1 MGGPLGHVRV
11 LELSRVLAGPWAAQ
25 TLADLGAS
33 VIKVEKPGAGDD
45 TRTYAP
51 PYAANRDGSHSSES
65 AYFLSTN
72 RGKRSVTIDFIHP
85 EGQKLVRAL
94 AAKSDVVIENFKV
107 GGLAKYGLDYPSLQ
121 PLNPGLVYCSITG
134 FGQTG
139 PYRYKP
145 GYDFMIQGIGGLMS
159 ITGEPD
165 RRPDGSPMPG
175 GGPTKVGVA
184 VADIFTGLYAAI
196 AILGAL
202 AHRDRTGA
210 GQHIDLALLDTQVA
224 VLANQSMN
232 YLVTGVAP
240 QRLGNAHPN
249 IVPYQVFAAS
259 DGHIIVAVGNETQF
273 ARMCEVIGRPDL
285 ASDERFATNAARVNH
300 RAELIAILHE
310 IFVTR
315 TMRDWLEAL
324 ERAGVPCGPINT
336 VADVFA
342 DPQVQAR
349 GLKLDLPHPSI
360 GSVPS
365 VANPIKY
372 SVTPISYR
380 SAPPMLG
387 ANTDEILRE
396 TLGVTPE
403 EIARLRKSGVV

>member
-1 MGGPLGHVRV
+1 MTGPLGHVRV

-25 TLADLGAS
+25 TLADLGAT
-33 VIKVEKPGAGDD
+33 VIKVEKPGTGDD

-51 PYAANRDGSHSSES
+51 PYASTSDGALSSES

-72 RGKRSVTIDFIHP
+72 RGKRSVTIDLVHP

-94 AAKSDVVIENFKV
+94 AGKSDVVIENFKAD
-107 GGLAKYGLDYPSLQ
+107 GLAKYGLDYPSLQ
-121 PLNPGLVYCSITG
+121 ALNPGLVYCSITG

-139 PYRYKP
+139 PYRHKP

-165 RRPDGSPMPG
+165 QRAG
-175 GGPTKVGVA
+175 GGPMKVGVA
-184 VADIFTGLYAAI
+184 VADIFTGLYATI

-210 GQHIDLALLDTQVA
+210 GQQIDLALLDTQVA
-224 VLANQSMN
+224 VLANQAMN

-259 DGHIIVAVGNETQF
+259 DGHFIVAVGNETQY
-273 ARMCEVIGRPDL
+273 ARLCEVLGRPDL
-285 ASDERFATNAARVNH
+285 ASDQRFATNAARVNN
-300 RAELIAILHE
+300 RDEIVAILQSVFETH
-310 IFVTR
+310 
-315 TMRDWLEAL
+315 TMREWLDAL
-324 ERAGVPCGPINT
+324 ERVGVPCGPINT

-349 GLKLDLPHPSI
+349 GLRLDLPHPTI

-372 SVTPISYR
+372 SATPLAYR
-380 SAPPMLG
+380 SAPPTLG
-387 ANTDEILRE
+387 ADTDEILRN
-396 TLGVTPE
+396 TLGITPA
-403 EIARLRKSGVV
+403 EIARMRKAGII

>member
-1 MGGPLGHVRV
+1 MAGPLSHVRV

-51 PYAANRDGSHSSES
+51 PYARTRAGAESGES

-72 RGKRSVTIDFIHP
+72 RGKRSVTIDFIRP
-85 EGQKLVRAL
+85 EGQKLVQAL
-94 AAKSDVVIENFKV
+94 AAKSDIVIENFKV
-107 GGLAKYGLDYPSLQ
+107 GGLAKYGLDYPSLRA
-121 PLNPGLVYCSITG
+121 LNPGLVYCSITG

-139 PYRYKP
+139 PYSHKP

-165 RRPDGSPMPG
+165 ERPG
-175 GGPTKVGVA
+175 GGPVKVGVA
-184 VADIFTGLYAAI
+184 VADVFTGLYAAI

-202 AHRDRTGA
+202 SHRDRTGE

-224 VLANQSMN
+224 VLANQAMN
-232 YLVTGVAP
+232 YLVTGAAP
-240 QRLGNAHPN
+240 KRLGNSHPN

-259 DGHIIVAVGNETQF
+259 DGHLIVAVGNETQF
-273 ARMCEVIGRPDL
+273 ARMCEVIGRAEL
-285 ASDERFATNAARVNH
+285 ASDAKFATNTARVNH
-300 RAELIAILHE
+300 RDEIVAILGE
-310 IFVTR
+310 IFATR
-315 TMRDWLEAL
+315 TMRHWLDAL
-324 ERAGVPCGPINT
+324 ERVGVPCGPINT
-336 VADVFA
+336 IADVFA
-342 DPQVQAR
+342 DPQVRAR
-349 GLKLDLPHPSI
+349 GLRLDLPHPAT

-365 VANPIKY
+365 VANPIRY
-372 SVTPISYR
+372 SVTPIAYR

-387 ANTDEILRE
+387 ADTDEILRE
-396 TLGVTPE
+396 TLGVSPD
-403 EIARLRKSGVV
+403 EIARLRKSGII

>member
-1 MGGPLGHVRV
+1 MAGPLEHIRV

-33 VIKVEKPGAGDD
+33 VIKVEKPVVGDD

-51 PYAANRDGSHSSES
+51 PYAATSDGGQSSES

-85 EGQKLVRAL
+85 EGQRLVQAL
-94 AAKSDVVIENFKV
+94 AAKSDVFIENFKV
-107 GGLAKYGLDYPSLQ
+107 GGLAKYGLDYPSLK

-139 PYRYKP
+139 PYRHKP
-145 GYDFMIQGIGGLMS
+145 GYDFMIQGIGGLKS

-165 RRPDGSPMPG
+165 QRPG
-175 GGPTKVGVA
+175 GGPMKVGVA
-184 VADIFTGLYAAI
+184 VADVFTGLYATI

-202 AHRDRTGA
+202 SHRDRTGA

-224 VLANQSMN
+224 VLANQAMN

-259 DGHIIVAVGNETQF
+259 DGHIIVAVGNENQY
-273 ARMCEVIGRPDL
+273 ARLCEVIGRPDL
-285 ASDERFATNAARVNH
+285 ASDEHFATNAARVNN
-300 RAELIAILHE
+300 RDELIAALGG
-310 IFVTR
+310 IFLMR
-315 TMRDWLEAL
+315 TMRQWLDAL

-336 VADVFA
+336 IADVFA

-349 GLKLDLPHPSI
+349 GMRLDLPHPAL

-372 SVTPISYR
+372 SATPISYR

-387 ANTDEILRE
+387 ADTDEILRDI
-396 TLGVTPE
+396 LGIAPA
-403 EIARLRKSGVV
+403 EIARMRKAGIV

>member
-1 MGGPLGHVRV
+1 MAGPLGHVRV

-51 PYAANRDGSHSSES
+51 PYAATSDGAQSTES

-72 RGKRSVTIDFIHP
+72 RGKRSVTIDFFHP
-85 EGQKLVRAL
+85 EGQKLVQTL

-107 GGLAKYGLDYPSLQ
+107 DGLAKYGLDYASLHA
-121 PLNPGLVYCSITG
+121 LNPGLVYCSITG

-139 PYRYKP
+139 PYRHRP

-159 ITGEPD
+159 ITGDPD
-165 RRPDGSPMPG
+165 QRPG
-175 GGPTKVGVA
+175 GGPVKVGVA
-184 VADIFTGLYAAI
+184 VADVFTGLYATI

-202 AHRDRTGA
+202 AHRDRTGV

-224 VLANQSMN
+224 VLANQAMN

-249 IVPYQVFAAS
+249 IVPYQTFGAS
-259 DGHIIVAVGNETQF
+259 DGHIIVAVGNENQY
-273 ARMCEVIGRPDL
+273 ARLCEVIGRADL
-285 ASDERFATNAARVNH
+285 ASDERFATNASRVNH
-300 RAELIAILHE
+300 RDELIAILQD
-310 IFVTR
+310 IFATR
-315 TMRDWLEAL
+315 TMRQWLDAL
-324 ERAGVPCGPINT
+324 ERVGVPCGPINT
-336 VADVFA
+336 IADVFA

-349 GLKLDLPHPSI
+349 GLRLDLPHPAI

-372 SVTPISYR
+372 SATPIAYR

-387 ANTDEILRE
+387 ADTDEILRDM
-396 TLGVTPE
+396 LGLVPA
-403 EIARLRKSGVV
+403 EIARLRKAGIV

>member
-1 MGGPLGHVRV
+1 M
-11 LELSRVLAGPWAAQ
+11 
-25 TLADLGAS
+25 
-33 VIKVEKPGAGDD
+33 
-45 TRTYAP
+45 
-51 PYAANRDGSHSSES
+51 
-65 AYFLSTN
+65 
-72 RGKRSVTIDFIHP
+72 
-85 EGQKLVRAL
+85 
-94 AAKSDVVIENFKV
+94 
-107 GGLAKYGLDYPSLQ
+107 
-121 PLNPGLVYCSITG
+121 
-134 FGQTG
+134 
-139 PYRYKP
+139 
-145 GYDFMIQGIGGLMS
+145 
-159 ITGEPD
+159 
-165 RRPDGSPMPG
+165 
-175 GGPTKVGVA
+175 KVGVA

-210 GQHIDLALLDTQVA
+210 GQYIDLALLDTQVA
-224 VLANQSMN
+224 VLANQAMN

-259 DGHIIVAVGNETQF
+259 DGHIIVAVGNESQF
-273 ARMCEVIGRPDL
+273 ARMCEVIGRPEL
-285 ASDERFATNAARVNH
+285 ASDARFATNASRVNN
-300 RAELIAILHE
+300 RDELIPILQR
-310 IFVTR
+310 IFVQR
-315 TMRDWLEAL
+315 TIRDWLESL

-372 SVTPISYR
+372 SATPISYS

-387 ANTDEILRE
+387 ADTDEILRE
-396 TLGVTPE
+396 MIGVTPE
-403 EIARLRKSGVV
+403 EIARLRKAGIV

>member
-1 MGGPLGHVRV
+1 MAGPLGHVRV

-51 PYAANRDGSHSSES
+51 PYARARDGAESGES

-72 RGKRSVTIDFIHP
+72 RGKRSVTIDFIRP
-85 EGQKLVRAL
+85 EGQKLVQAL

-107 GGLAKYGLDYPSLQ
+107 GGLAKYGLDYTSLRA
-121 PLNPGLVYCSITG
+121 LNPGLVYCSITG

-139 PYRYKP
+139 PYSHKP

-165 RRPDGSPMPG
+165 GHPG
-175 GGPTKVGVA
+175 GGPVKVGVA

-202 AHRDRTGA
+202 SHRDRTGD

-224 VLANQSMN
+224 VLANQAMN

-240 QRLGNAHPN
+240 KRLGNSHPN

-259 DGHIIVAVGNETQF
+259 DGHLIVAVGNETQF
-273 ARMCEVIGRPDL
+273 ARMCEVIGRPEL
-285 ASDERFATNAARVNH
+285 ARDARFATNAARVNH
-300 RAELIAILHE
+300 REEIVAILRE
-310 IFVTR
+310 IFAPR
-315 TMRDWLEAL
+315 TMRHWLDAL
-324 ERAGVPCGPINT
+324 ERVGVPCGPINT
-336 VADVFA
+336 IADVFA

-349 GLKLDLPHPSI
+349 CLRLDLPHPAT
-360 GSVPS
+360 GSVRS
-365 VANPIKY
+365 VANPIRY
-372 SVTPISYR
+372 SATPIAYR

-387 ANTDEILRE
+387 ADTDEILRE
-396 TLGVTPE
+396 TLGVTPD
-403 EIARLRKSGVV
+403 EIARLRKAGII

>member
-1 MGGPLGHVRV
+1 MAGPLEHIRV

-33 VIKVEKPGAGDD
+33 VIKVEKPGVGDD

-51 PYAANRDGSHSSES
+51 PYAATSDGGQSSES

-85 EGQKLVRAL
+85 EGQQLVRAL

-107 GGLAKYGLDYPSLQ
+107 GGLAKYGLDYPSLK

-139 PYRYKP
+139 PYRHKP

-165 RRPDGSPMPG
+165 QHPG
-175 GGPTKVGVA
+175 GGPMKVGVA
-184 VADIFTGLYAAI
+184 VADVFTGLYATI

-202 AHRDRTGA
+202 SHRDRTGA

-224 VLANQSMN
+224 VLANQAMN
-232 YLVTGVAP
+232 YLATGVAP

-259 DGHIIVAVGNETQF
+259 DGHIIVAVGNESQYS
-273 ARMCEVIGRPDL
+273 RLCEVIGRPDL
-285 ASDERFATNAARVNH
+285 ASDERFATNAARVNN
-300 RAELIAILHE
+300 RDELIAALRE
-310 IFVTR
+310 IFLMR
-315 TMRDWLEAL
+315 TMREWLDAL
-324 ERAGVPCGPINT
+324 EHAGVPCGPINT

-349 GLKLDLPHPSI
+349 GMRLDLPHPTL

-372 SVTPISYR
+372 SATPLSYR

-387 ANTDEILRE
+387 ADTDQILRDI
-396 TLGVTPE
+396 LGVAPA
-403 EIARLRKSGVV
+403 EIARLRKAGIV

>member
-1 MGGPLGHVRV
+1 MAGPLGHVRV

-51 PYAANRDGSHSSES
+51 PYARTSDGAQSSEA

-72 RGKRSVTIDFIHP
+72 RGKRSVTIDFIRP

-107 GGLAKYGLDYPSLQ
+107 DGLAKYGLDYPSLRSF
-121 PLNPGLVYCSITG
+121 NPGIVYCSITG

-139 PYRYKP
+139 PYRHKP

-165 RRPDGSPMPG
+165 QHPG
-175 GGPTKVGVA
+175 GGPVKVGVA
-184 VADIFTGLYAAI
+184 VADVFTGLYAAI

-224 VLANQSMN
+224 VLANQAMN

-249 IVPYQVFAAS
+249 IVPYQVFATS

-273 ARMCEVIGRPDL
+273 ARMCEVIGRREL
-285 ASDERFATNAARVNH
+285 ARDERFATNAARVNN
-300 RAELIAILHE
+300 REPMVAILHG
-310 IFVTR
+310 IFATR
-315 TMRDWLEAL
+315 TTRDWLEAL

-342 DPQVQAR
+342 NPQVKAR
-349 GLKLDLPHPSI
+349 GLRLELPHPTL
-360 GSVPS
+360 GAVPS

-372 SVTPISYR
+372 SATPISYR
-380 SAPPMLG
+380 SAPPTLGADTDDVLREMLG
-387 ANTDEILRE
+387 VA
-396 TLGVTPE
+396 PA
-403 EIARLRKSGVV
+403 EIARLRKAGIV

>member
-45 TRTYAP
+45 TRSYAP
-51 PYAANRDGSHSSES
+51 PYAANRDGSQSSES

-85 EGQKLVRAL
+85 EGQKLVQAL

-107 GGLAKYGLDYPSLQ
+107 DGLAKYGLDYPSLQ
-121 PLNPGLVYCSITG
+121 PLNPGLIYCSITG

-139 PYRYKP
+139 PYRHKP

-165 RRPDGSPMPG
+165 QRPG
-175 GGPTKVGVA
+175 GGPMKVGVA

-202 AHRDRTGA
+202 AHRDRTGG
-210 GQHIDLALLDTQVA
+210 GQYIDLALLDTQVA
-224 VLANQSMN
+224 VLANQAMN
-232 YLVTGVAP
+232 HLVTGVAP

-249 IVPYQVFAAS
+249 IVPYQVFVAS
-259 DGHIIVAVGNETQF
+259 DGHIIVAVGNENQF
-273 ARMCEVIGRPDL
+273 ARMCEVIGRSEL
-285 ASDERFATNAARVNH
+285 ASDARFATNASRVNN
-300 RAELIAILHE
+300 RDELIAILQG
-310 IFVTR
+310 IFAAR
-315 TMRDWLEAL
+315 TMRDWLESL

-360 GSVPS
+360 GLVPS

-372 SVTPISYR
+372 SATPISYS

-387 ANTDEILRE
+387 ADTDEILRE
-396 TLGVTPE
+396 MIGVPPE
-403 EIARLRKSGVV
+403 EIARLRKAGIV